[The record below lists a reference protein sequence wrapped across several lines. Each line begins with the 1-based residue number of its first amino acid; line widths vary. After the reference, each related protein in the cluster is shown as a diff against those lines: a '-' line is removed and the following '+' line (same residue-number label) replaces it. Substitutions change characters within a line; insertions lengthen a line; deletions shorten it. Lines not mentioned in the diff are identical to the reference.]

1 MALSLSERLKK
12 QASGESPSRFD
23 PIVSDGQS
31 LSEIPIDQ
39 IEPDPNQPRKDL
51 GNIEE
56 LSNSIS
62 EHGLL
67 SPIIVEC
74 LSRNRYR
81 IIAGERRYTACKK
94 SGLRTIPCLVRT
106 VEEHRRLEIQL
117 VENLHRKDL
126 HPIEEALS
134 YKKLMMNHGLGQR
147 ELSRRVGKS
156 ASGINQCLRIL
167 DLPGDILENAQKSD
181 AFTKSVLLEIAKESN
196 SGKQRSLW
204 KRAVSGRLSVRSA
217 KRAKKKPSQPSRH
230 VFHIHMEEGTVTL
243 RFKENKP
250 SAVQDR
256 ILILEKALKQIK
268 VDALSLSENQ
278 TENTIA

>member
-1 MALSLSERLKK
+1 MAFSLSERLKR

-31 LSEIPIDQ
+31 LSEVPIDQ

-51 GNIEE
+51 GNLEG
-56 LSNSIS
+56 LSDSIS

-94 SGLRTIPCLVRT
+94 SGLKTIPCLVRS
-106 VEEHRRLEIQL
+106 VEEHKKLEIQL

-134 YKKLMMNHGLGQR
+134 YKRLLLNHGLGQR

-167 DLPGDILENAQKSD
+167 DLPSDILENAQKSD
-181 AFTKSVLLEIAKESN
+181 AFTKSVLLEIAKEPN
-196 SGKQRSLW
+196 SGKQRLLW
-204 KRAVSGRLSVRSA
+204 KQAESGRLSVRSA
-217 KRAKKKPSQPSRH
+217 KRSKKKKTNRNI
-230 VFHIHMEEGTVTL
+230 FHIHMEEGTVSL
-243 RFKENKP
+243 RFKGNKT
-250 SAVQDR
+250 AVVQDR
-256 ILILEKALKQIK
+256 ILILEKALNQIK
-268 VDALSLSENQ
+268 VEVSSLAENQ
-278 TENTIA
+278 TEDTSA